1 MSSALKCLVYHT
13 MSIGKRGDAAFPCC
27 QTQEAC
33 DAIGMLC
40 NTVSAAALQP
50 HHEALLAAI
59 VPVLSHKQWKL
70 RLQSLAA
77 LHAVASTV
85 SQDSL
90 CIAHGSNN
98 ADTVL
103 LKQQRL

>member
-1 MSSALKCLVYHT
+1 MSSALKCLVNH
-13 MSIGKRGDAAFPCC
+13 SIGKRSDEAFPCC

-33 DAIGMLC
+33 DAIGALC

-50 HHEALLAAI
+50 HHGALLSAI

-85 SQDSL
+85 SQAVCAL
-90 CIAHGSNN
+90 RTARTTPILYN
-98 ADTVL
+98 
-103 LKQQRL
+103 